1 MANESDS
8 RESKPPIDESI
19 SEQSSIGGLE
29 AEESALEKAPEEERV
44 ASQLGGAVRY
54 VHAAFFVAGMLAAY
68 VCGKLLL
75 GLWNALAD
83 WPVAAKAVPQLI
95 QYGEDERGGF
105 SLAVG
110 AVVGALIVL
119 HYFRK
124 PSTRTWAD
132 EVAAELSR
140 VTWPSRETVT
150 NGTLVVLIAG
160 AVGTVY
166 VALLDRFWG
175 YLTNL
180 VYGA

>member
-1 MANESDS
+1 MSNDNDS
-8 RESKPPIDESI
+8 RESKPPVDEAIDEG
-19 SEQSSIGGLE
+19 QSSIVEPGGDEAIERVE
-29 AEESALEKAPEEERV
+29 AEERAAGEL
-44 ASQLGGAVRY
+44 GAVRY

-75 GLWNALAD
+75 TFWNAVAD
-83 WPVAAKAVPQLI
+83 VPAVVRVVPQLI

-105 SLAVG
+105 TLVAG
-110 AVVGALIVL
+110 AILGALIVL
-119 HYFRK
+119 HYYRK

-140 VTWPSRETVT
+140 VTWPTRETVM

-166 VALLDRFWG
+166 VTLLDRFWG

>member
-1 MANESDS
+1 MANESD
-8 RESKPPIDESI
+8 RNEKPTIDESI
-19 SEQSSIGGLE
+19 DAQPSIGGPE
-29 AEESALEKAPEEERV
+29 AENAALANAPEEDRTV
-44 ASQLGGAVRY
+44 GQLGGAVRY

-68 VCGKLLL
+68 ICGKLVL

-83 WPVAAKAVPQLI
+83 WPAAARLVPQLI
-95 QYGEDERGGF
+95 QYGEDERGGV

-110 AVVGALIVL
+110 AVIGALIVL

-124 PSTRTWAD
+124 PSTRGWAD
-132 EVAAELSR
+132 DVAAELSR
-140 VTWPSRETVT
+140 VTWPNRETVM

-166 VALLDRFWG
+166 IALLDRFWG